1 MARVSILLFL
11 VLVQGTLLLGV
22 FEDRY
27 LTVAFLDVGQGD
39 AIYIQAPNGN
49 DMLVDGGAGEG
60 VLRELATVM
69 SVSDRDID
77 VVVATHPDKDHIGGL
92 IPVLE
97 RYNTSYFL
105 DPGVVN
111 DTLVYRELQKRV
123 EEKTNYVV
131 ARKGMKI
138 YLDKDTVA
146 EVLYPDREIQ
156 GDTNNASVVL
166 RISYKDSDLLLTG
179 DAGKGVERYL
189 LKENIESELF
199 KAGHHGSKTSSDS
212 LFLEKVSPEYVVIS
226 AGKDNRYGHPHA
238 NVLAAFDSLNAKV
251 LSTIESGTIVF
262 VSDGERFFQKK

>member
-11 VLVQGTLLLGV
+11 VLAQGALLLGV
-22 FEDRY
+22 FEERY

-105 DPGVVN
+105 DPGVEN
-111 DTLVYRELQKRV
+111 DTIVYREIQKRV
-123 EEKTNYVV
+123 EEKTQ
-131 ARKGMKI
+131 
-138 YLDKDTVA
+138 T
-146 EVLYPDREIQ
+146 
-156 GDTNNASVVL
+156 T
-166 RISYKDSDLLLTG
+166 
-179 DAGKGVERYL
+179 
-189 LKENIESELF
+189 
-199 KAGHHGSKTSSDS
+199 
-212 LFLEKVSPEYVVIS
+212 
-226 AGKDNRYGHPHA
+226 
-238 NVLAAFDSLNAKV
+238 
-251 LSTIESGTIVF
+251 
-262 VSDGERFFQKK
+262 